1 MVDAAAI
8 KMDALLPGKRQ
19 SKQPRRF
26 CIAFDRQPV
35 RLVPVGLI
43 IFNEAHKMA
52 YNKWVSLWYCI
63 FTAYVTLIFACTVKT
78 DRQPNENLARKT
90 AKLWIGIWNSWIRNW
105 RPLRA
110 RTEKLITQP
119 DSFNKIIFLI
129 INFARVF
136 SFYYAVCTVNIVLLW
151 WGPWSRCL
159 PACLPGLAATAHYYT
174 VTTVRRGGIDELR
187 ADFIRRRC
195 ALNACWA
202 APTQCASLLHS
213 NRRCDKIDKQSPEHF
228 SLLGA
233 KSVESLPGNGKFF
246 VPLQRVAANS
256 SRKR

>member
-63 FTAYVTLIFACTVKT
+63 FTAYVTLTFACTVKT

-136 SFYYAVCTVNIVLLW
+136 SFYYAVCTGEAHGAAV
-151 WGPWSRCL
+151 GL
-159 PACLPGLAATAHYYT
+159 PAWPGSH
-174 VTTVRRGGIDELR
+174 R
-187 ADFIRRRC
+187 
-195 ALNACWA
+195 
-202 APTQCASLLHS
+202 SLLYS
-213 NRRCDKIDKQSPEHF
+213 NDRTGERDRRASGRFYTTPLCIECLLSSTHPMRLTSPF
-228 SLLGA
+228 
-233 KSVESLPGNGKFF
+233 ESPM
-246 VPLQRVAANS
+246 R
-256 SRKR
+256 